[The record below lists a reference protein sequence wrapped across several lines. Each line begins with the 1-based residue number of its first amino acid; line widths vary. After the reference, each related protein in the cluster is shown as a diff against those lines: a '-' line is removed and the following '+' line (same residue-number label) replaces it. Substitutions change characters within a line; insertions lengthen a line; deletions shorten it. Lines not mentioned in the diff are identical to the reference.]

1 MDWIIVAAMLVFLFA
16 AAIYSN
22 RFTKNVSD
30 FLAAGRSGGRYMV
43 TMASGMV
50 WIGAIN
56 VVAMFEL
63 YYNAG
68 FNAMW
73 WVMLTTPVSLYINIS
88 GWAVYRFRET
98 RALTVAQFLEM
109 RYNRSVRVMAG
120 ILAWV
125 AGIVNFGLFP
135 AVGARFFMAFCN
147 LPTYFHLFGLSVPT
161 FPVVMIIL
169 LGTSLFFVFKGGQI
183 AVMLTDC
190 LQGMFTQ
197 IAAVLIVGVLFF
209 SVFNWD
215 KVLYVLHMLGD
226 PAQGKSLLN
235 PLKAW
240 NQAGGFT
247 PWFFITTVIC
257 FFFTIL
263 SNLQSQSY
271 IASAKTAHEFRMGA
285 TLNQWRWQAL
295 LVFFMVLVLCSM
307 VVLHHPDYAHQAAAI
322 NSKLDELV
330 AGQPNEVTKNALRGQ
345 LIVTSA
351 IPYILPIGFAGIF
364 CSIMLAA
371 LISTY
376 DSFMHTWGAVFL
388 QDIVMP
394 FRKKPFGKK
403 ETHMTLLRLSILGV
417 AVFAFLFSMFFPNP
431 ENILMYFALVN
442 NLWMGG
448 SGAVI
453 IGGLYWKRGTTA
465 AAITSMVVGLVMGS
479 LGIFFALV
487 WPEWKGT
494 QFPINPQWWFFITL
508 MSCIVIYAVVS
519 MLQNMEFNMDKLLH
533 RGEYRVED
541 EPEPASGGEIA
552 WYHKIFGITPEF
564 TKGDRIIAYLIVG
577 WFLGWLLFF
586 CVGMVYA
593 KIAHPGEDVWASF
606 WHVYL
611 VILFIMAVGTTIWFT
626 IGSIR
631 DILNMFRML
640 KAQKRDDSDDGFVR
654 RDEED
659 AATAES

>member
-1 MDWIIVAAMLVFLFA
+1 MLALLFA

-22 RFTKNVSD
+22 RFTKNISD

-73 WVMLTTPVSLYINIS
+73 WVMLTTPVTLYISIS

-98 RALTVAQFLEM
+98 RALTIAQFLET
-109 RYNRSVRVMAG
+109 RYSRSVRVMAG

-135 AVGARFFMAFCN
+135 AVGARFFMAFCGF
-147 LPTYFHLFGLSVPT
+147 PMSFDIAGFHVPT
-161 FPVVMIIL
+161 FPIVMLAL

-197 IAAVLIVGVLFF
+197 IAAVLIVAVLFF
-209 SVFNWD
+209 TAFNWD
-215 KVLYVLHMLGD
+215 KVLFVLNTLGD
-226 PAQGKSLLN
+226 PANGKSLLN

-263 SNLQSQSY
+263 SNMQSQSY
-271 IASAKTAHEFRMGA
+271 IASAKTAHEFRMGS

-295 LVFFMVLVLCSM
+295 LVFFMMLVLCSM
-307 VVLHHPDYAHQAAAI
+307 VVLHHPDYAHSSAAI
-322 NSKLDELV
+322 NARLDELV
-330 AGQPNEVTKNALRGQ
+330 AGQPNDVTKKALRGQ
-345 LIVTSA
+345 LVVTSA

-394 FRKKPFGKK
+394 FRKKPFEKK
-403 ETHMTLLRLSILGV
+403 THMTLIRLSILGV
-417 AVFAFLFSMFFPNP
+417 AVFSFFFSWFFPNP
-431 ENILMYFALVN
+431 ENILMYFAMVN

-453 IGGLYWKRGTTA
+453 IGGLYWKKGTNK
-465 AAITSMVVGLVMGS
+465 AAIASMALGLVMG
-479 LGIFFALV
+479 LMGMFFSLV
-487 WPEWKGT
+487 WPEWQGSP
-494 QFPINPQWWFFITL
+494 FPVNPQWWFFITI
-508 MSCIVIYAVVS
+508 MTCIAIYAAVS
-519 MLQNMEFNMDKLLH
+519 LLESEDFNMDKLLH
-533 RGEYRVED
+533 RGKYRLED
-541 EPEPASGGEIA
+541 EPETSSGTVA

-564 TKGDRIIAYLIVG
+564 TKGDRAIAYLIVG
-577 WFLGWLLFF
+577 WFLGWLVVFL
-586 CVGMVYA
+586 VGMAYA
-593 KIAHPGEDVWASF
+593 KIVHPGEMAWAKF
-606 WHVYL
+606 WYVYL
-611 VILFIMAVGTTIWFT
+611 VILFVMAIGTTIWFT
-626 IGSIR
+626 WGSIR
-631 DILNMFRML
+631 DILNMFRLL
-640 KAQKRDDSDDGFVR
+640 KTRKRDDSDDGFVR
-654 RDEED
+654 HDPKDD
-659 AATAES
+659 AGEAAPPPETSA